1 MSAATAPAARTGR
14 AGSPARAP
22 GAARHPA
29 PRPTPRLRAV
39 PAPAARRPLAP
50 FLLVTVGLAVAGLVG
65 LLLLNTLVAQDSF
78 RLSALQRDNRA
89 LAEREQVLVARVS
102 ALDAPGGLARRAEKL
117 GMVPSGAPAF
127 LDLRTGRSMGKATKA
142 RAPVRPAAGTAKPA
156 KPAAEPARTAKQ
168 GSAPATPAAKP
179 KVAVQPKV
187 ATATKTVR
195 KAPAKPT
202 RPAAGRTATRKVTG

>member
-102 ALDAPGGLARRAEKL
+102 ALDAPRWAGAPGREARHGAQRRTGVPRPPHRPVDGQGDQGARAGPAGSGDGEAGQAGSRTGQDSEAGVGAGHSGREAEGGSAAEGRDRHQDRAE
-117 GMVPSGAPAF
+117 
-127 LDLRTGRSMGKATKA
+127 
-142 RAPVRPAAGTAKPA
+142 GTRQAD
-156 KPAAEPARTAKQ
+156 
-168 GSAPATPAAKP
+168 
-179 KVAVQPKV
+179 
-187 ATATKTVR
+187 
-195 KAPAKPT
+195 
-202 RPAAGRTATRKVTG
+202 AAGRR